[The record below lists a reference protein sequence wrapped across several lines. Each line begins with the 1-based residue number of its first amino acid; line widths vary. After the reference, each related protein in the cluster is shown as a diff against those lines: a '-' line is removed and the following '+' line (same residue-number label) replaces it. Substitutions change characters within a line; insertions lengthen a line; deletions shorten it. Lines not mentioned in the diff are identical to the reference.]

1 MSAAPVLRLAVPD
14 VCWTSALPGCPG
26 TGSGSR
32 PSGPAKARG
41 GAEVRAPP
49 EGLFRKGRGPCLQA
63 PGSLGGREPLSKGR
77 GTPSPLQVDSA
88 SLPHACGPLGP
99 GLPPRAPEGL
109 EPWPCTGGLR
119 EAWPTCRHA
128 PRSPQGRGNRPDRT
142 NVTQLGLGF
151 VPAGPTSPRRPRAQV
166 SGLDG
171 APGNPEE
178 RQVWTKVKPWR
189 QGTPMCPFHQSR
201 EVGAPGFKE
210 LREEAHRGV
219 CGVRPIRGSGRSPSR
234 NCIAKARRRACWNCV
249 YTHTAVHT
257 SGFLFP

>member
-49 EGLFRKGRGPCLQA
+49 EGLFRKGRGPCSQA
-63 PGSLGGREPLSKGR
+63 PGSLGGREPLSEGR

-171 APGNPEE
+171 APGNPEGE
-178 RQVWTKVKPWR
+178 TGVDKGEAVETGNSDVSLPSEPGGGGTRL
-189 QGTPMCPFHQSR
+189 QGAS
-201 EVGAPGFKE
+201 
-210 LREEAHRGV
+210 
-219 CGVRPIRGSGRSPSR
+219 
-234 NCIAKARRRACWNCV
+234 
-249 YTHTAVHT
+249 
-257 SGFLFP
+257 